1 VFNFKYGHDMQ
12 IATAPSSSVIEQTKA
27 KMFNEGF
34 WMGLGAKLLDILIVL
49 VIAFIVTT
57 ILKKIIRK
65 FFKVNRGANEKYGN
79 QRTLTLMKLV
89 ESVLVYVVNFI
100 VIIASLE
107 ALNVPITSV
116 LAGAGVVGL
125 AVGFGAQNLVKDII
139 TGFFIL
145 LEDQFSV
152 GDYVRIGQFEGFI
165 QEIGLRTTRL
175 KSFTGEVHILPNGSI
190 LSVTNFSRTNSVA
203 IVDVNIS
210 YESDIKY
217 AESVIEALLEE
228 LPHKYEDM
236 VEKPQLLGVQMFGG
250 SEVTLRIT
258 SEVKPMK
265 HNIIARDLR
274 KEIKLRLD
282 QKGIEIPYPHMVFLN
297 KQAEAPIGEEQKGRV
312 RG

>member
-1 VFNFKYGHDMQ
+1 MIQ
-12 IATAPSSSVIEQTKA
+12 LATAPTNSVIEQTKA
-27 KMFNEGF
+27 KIFSEEF

-49 VIAFIVTT
+49 IIAFIVTT

-152 GDYVRIGQFEGFI
+152 GDYVRIGQQFEGFI

-203 IVDVNIS
+203 IVDVNVS

-217 AESVIEALLEE
+217 VESVIEALLEE

-236 VEKPQLLGVQMFGG
+236 VEKPELLGVQMFGG

-297 KQAEAPIGEEQKGRV
+297 KQAEAPIGEEQKGRA
-312 RG
+312 